1 MIMKTKESLN
11 SKVNKLISASE
22 VASKAGI
29 SLHALRERAKHKGIV
44 ATKIS
49 NINYYNHNQV
59 AILTQSK
66 VVRSKKDVLLCGLC
80 EDYPSFSDKELSE
93 IVGLKVSRP
102 QFFIFES
109 KMNKKL

>member
-1 MIMKTKESLN
+1 MKATESLN
-11 SKVNKLISASE
+11 SKVNKKASAE

-29 SLHALRERAKHKGIV
+29 SLQALRERAKNKGIV

-66 VVRSKKDVLLCGLC
+66 VVRSKKDSLLYDLC
-80 EDYPSFSDKELSE
+80 EDYPSFSDEELSE
-93 IVGLKVSRP
+93 IVGMKVSKP

-109 KMNKKL
+109 KMNKQ

>member
-1 MIMKTKESLN
+1 MKSLN
-11 SKVNKLISASE
+11 SKINKKAASE

-29 SLHALRERAKHKGIV
+29 SLQALRERVKRKGIV

-59 AILTQSK
+59 AILIQSK
-66 VVRSKKDVLLCGLC
+66 VVRSKKDDLLCDLC
-80 EDYPSFSDKELSE
+80 EKFPSMSDEELSE

-109 KMNKKL
+109 KINKR

>member
-11 SKVNKLISASE
+11 SKINKKAASE

-66 VVRSKKDVLLCGLC
+66 VVKTKKLALICDLC
-80 EDYPSFSDKELSE
+80 EKFPSISDEELSE
-93 IVGLKVSRP
+93 IVGLKLSRP

>member
-11 SKVNKLISASE
+11 SRINKKAASE
-22 VASKAGI
+22 IASKAGI
-29 SLHALRERAKHKGIV
+29 SLQALRERAKNKGIV

-49 NINYYNHNQV
+49 NINYYNCNQE

-66 VVRSKKDVLLCGLC
+66 VVRSKKDALLCDLC
-80 EDYPSFSDKELSE
+80 EDYPSFSDEELSE

-102 QFFIFES
+102 LFFIFES
-109 KMNKKL
+109 KMNKK

>member
-11 SKVNKLISASE
+11 SRINKKSASE

-29 SLHALRERAKHKGIV
+29 SLQALRERAKNKGIV

-66 VVRSKKDVLLCGLC
+66 VVRSKKDALICDLC
-80 EDYPSFSDKELSE
+80 EKFPSISDEDLSE
-93 IVGLKVSRP
+93 IVGLKLSRP

-109 KMNKKL
+109 KMNKQ

>member
-1 MIMKTKESLN
+1 MIMNAKESLN
-11 SKVNKLISASE
+11 SRINKKSASE

-29 SLHALRERAKHKGIV
+29 SLQALRERAKNKGIV

-66 VVRSKKDVLLCGLC
+66 VVRSKKDALLCDLC
-80 EDYPSFSDKELSE
+80 EDYPSMSDEELSE

>member
-1 MIMKTKESLN
+1 MIMNTKESLN
-11 SKVNKLISASE
+11 SRINKKAASE

-29 SLHALRERAKHKGIV
+29 SLQALRERAKNKGIV

-49 NINYYNHNQV
+49 NINYYNCNQE

-66 VVRSKKDVLLCGLC
+66 VVKTKKLALICDLC
-80 EDYPSFSDKELSE
+80 EKFPSMSDEELSE

>member
-1 MIMKTKESLN
+1 MIMKAKESLN
-11 SKVNKLISASE
+11 SRINKKAASE
-22 VASKAGI
+22 IASQAGI
-29 SLHALRERAKHKGIV
+29 SLHALRERAKNKGIV

-49 NINYYNHNQV
+49 NINYYNCNQE

-66 VVRSKKDVLLCGLC
+66 VVRSKKLALICDLC
-80 EDYPSFSDKELSE
+80 EKFPSMSDEELSE

-109 KMNKKL
+109 KMNLKL

>member
-11 SKVNKLISASE
+11 SRINKKSASE
-22 VASKAGI
+22 IASKAGI
-29 SLHALRERAKHKGIV
+29 SLQALRERAKNKGIV

-49 NINYYNHNQV
+49 NINYYNCNQE

-66 VVRSKKDVLLCGLC
+66 VVRSIKDALLCDLC
-80 EDYPSFSDKELSE
+80 EYYSSFSDEELSE

-102 QFFIFES
+102 LFFIFES

>member
-1 MIMKTKESLN
+1 MIMKIKESLN
-11 SKVNKLISASE
+11 SRINKKASSE

-29 SLHALRERAKHKGIV
+29 SLQALRERAKHKGIV

-66 VVRSKKDVLLCGLC
+66 VVRSKKDALLCDLC
-80 EDYPSFSDKELSE
+80 EVFPSFSDEELSE
-93 IVGLKVSRP
+93 IVGMKVSRP

-109 KMNKKL
+109 KMNKEL

>member
-1 MIMKTKESLN
+1 MIMNAKESLN
-11 SKVNKLISASE
+11 SKINKKAASE

-29 SLHALRERAKHKGIV
+29 SLHALRERAKNKGIV

-66 VVRSKKDVLLCGLC
+66 VVRSKKDALLCDLC
-80 EDYPSFSDKELSE
+80 EDYPSFSDEELSE

>member
-1 MIMKTKESLN
+1 MKSLN
-11 SKVNKLISASE
+11 SRINKKAASE

-29 SLHALRERAKHKGIV
+29 SLQALRERAKNKGIV

-66 VVRSKKDVLLCGLC
+66 VVKTKKLALICDLC
-80 EDYPSFSDKELSE
+80 EKFPSMSDEELSE
-93 IVGLKVSRP
+93 IVGLTVSRP

-109 KMNKKL
+109 KMNKQ

>member
-1 MIMKTKESLN
+1 MIMNAKESLI
-11 SKVNKLISASE
+11 SRINKKAASE

-66 VVRSKKDVLLCGLC
+66 VVKTKKLALICDLC
-80 EDYPSFSDKELSE
+80 EKFPSMSDEELSE
-93 IVGLKVSRP
+93 IVGTKVSRP